1 MILELIIVKFVV
13 GAPIYI
19 YHNPMYCTWGFL
31 FPLVKK
37 VMGT

>member
-19 YHNPMYCTWGFL
+19 YHNPMYCT
-31 FPLVKK
+31 
-37 VMGT
+37 